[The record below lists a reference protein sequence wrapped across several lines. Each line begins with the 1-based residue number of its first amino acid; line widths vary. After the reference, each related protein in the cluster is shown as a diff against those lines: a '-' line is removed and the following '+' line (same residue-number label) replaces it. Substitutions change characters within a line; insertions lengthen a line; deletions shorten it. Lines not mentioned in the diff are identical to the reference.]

1 MVQPKV
7 DALVVVTVVVAVVVV
22 VVVVVVDPVAAV
34 LVVVVVTVRCI
45 TLALLTRARGAFP
58 ARRPRGAVR
67 PSRRSTSGLA
77 ARGAEQVYMY
87 IENFVSGHPDSRLH
101 KCGRILSTA

>member
-7 DALVVVTVVVAVVVV
+7 DALVVVVAVVVV

-58 ARRPRGAVR
+58 ALVGRAW
-67 PSRRSTSGLA
+67 RRSL
-77 ARGAEQVYMY
+77 RM
-87 IENFVSGHPDSRLH
+87 
-101 KCGRILSTA
+101 

>member
-1 MVQPKV
+1 M
-7 DALVVVTVVVAVVVV
+7 DALVVVVAVVVV

-77 ARGAEQVYMY
+77 ARAA
-87 IENFVSGHPDSRLH
+87 
-101 KCGRILSTA
+101 RIFRALPKTGGQKTMVG